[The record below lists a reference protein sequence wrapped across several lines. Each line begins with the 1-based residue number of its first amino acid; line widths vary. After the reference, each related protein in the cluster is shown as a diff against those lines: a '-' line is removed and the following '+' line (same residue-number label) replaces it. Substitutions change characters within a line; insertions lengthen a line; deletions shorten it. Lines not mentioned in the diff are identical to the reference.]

1 MATGGNTVT
10 VPLAKLSD
18 GQPSP
23 HQYADGAT
31 ALSCDTESSTVDP
44 MDSVSNGDLLSL
56 NLELDAL
63 LDPKVGKSW

>member
-1 MATGGNTVT
+1 MATGGNTV
-10 VPLAKLSD
+10 PLAKLPE

-23 HQYADGAT
+23 HQYTDGAT
-31 ALSCDTESSTVDP
+31 ALSCDTRESSTVDP

-56 NLELDAL
+56 NLELDTL